1 MDRYKPTDD
10 RILRY
15 IKTFMVENGYTPT
28 IREICNGVGFSSTNT
43 VYDHFMKLVRLG
55 YIEQFNDRYRVKGM
69 KYVQVDDE
77 GSTDMFC
84 V

>member
-1 MDRYKPTDD
+1 MDKYKATDD

-15 IKTFMVENGYTPT
+15 IKSFMEERGYTPT
-28 IREICNGVGFSSTNT
+28 IREICNGLGFSSTNT
-43 VYDHFMKLVRLG
+43 VYVHFMKLVRLG

-69 KYVQVDDE
+69 KYVQVDDK
-77 GSTDMFC
+77 GSADMSC